1 MDAARFKRKLSRR
14 VKSIITISLGHRKR
28 VRSIRRAAK
37 ITQEDAAERAQLNA
51 KYLGE
56 IERGEKR
63 PSFDAI
69 LVLAKA
75 LHAPPT
81 ALSQFDREE
90 TDEKT
95 LRKKIETLVSKSTLE
110 QLQ

>member
-1 MDAARFKRKLSRR
+1 MQSQSKLF
-14 VKSIITISLGHRKR
+14 GKR
-28 VRSIRRAAK
+28 VRAIRRAAK

-69 LVLAKA
+69 VALAKA
-75 LHAPPT
+75 LHVSP
-81 ALSQFDREE
+81 ALLFQFDREDG
-90 TDEKT
+90 DERA
-95 LRKKIETLVSKSTLE
+95 LRKKIETLVNKSSTE
-110 QLQ
+110 QLQQAYRVLKALTEP